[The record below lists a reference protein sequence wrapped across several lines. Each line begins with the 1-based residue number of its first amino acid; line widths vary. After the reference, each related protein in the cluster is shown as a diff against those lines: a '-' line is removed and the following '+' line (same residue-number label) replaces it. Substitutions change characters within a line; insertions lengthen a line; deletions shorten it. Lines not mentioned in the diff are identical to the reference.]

1 MMRNKPTNLPA
12 TNGGR
17 VSGAGAGG
25 RESGGHDWEMR
36 PGGMLVQKRNP
47 DSDPVG
53 AKPPP
58 MIRVRVKYGS
68 VYHEISISP
77 HASFG

>member
-1 MMRNKPTNLPA
+1 MMKMMRNKPTNLPA
-12 TNGGR
+12 T
-17 VSGAGAGG
+17 SGG

-53 AKPPP
+53 APPPP
-58 MIRVRVKYGS
+58 MIRVKIKYGS
-68 VYHEISISP
+68 LYHEMSISP
-77 HASFG
+77 QASFG